1 GRERVLRRFTWAR
14 AAEGTV
20 AHYREAVARAGA
32 RPARAAASA
41 VPAAD
46 SAVDTAE
53 TETVATHGA
62 VAPADDVVE
71 TNRESANR
79 ESRATC

>member
-1 GRERVLRRFTWAR
+1 TWAR

-20 AHYREAVARAGA
+20 AHYREAIARAEG
-32 RPARAAASA
+32 RPARGAASA

-46 SAVDTAE
+46 PAVETAE
-53 TETVATHGA
+53 IVEAAEATGTHEA
-62 VAPADDVVE
+62 VAAADDVDE